1 MKQYAQILKSDNTV
15 NLIGGTDLGLPVE
28 NHNLVY
34 CIDITDRAD
43 KDNIELYMVYNSET
57 DTFSFP
63 QVEEAETTVSLEDQI
78 RADFL
83 NELIE
88 QDLLK

>member
-15 NLIGGTDLGLPVE
+15 NLIGGAELGLPVE

-43 KDNIELYMVYNSET
+43 KNEIELYMVYNAET

-63 QVEEAETTVSLEDQI
+63 QEEGTEKAVSLEDQI

>member
-15 NLIGGTDLGLPVE
+15 NLIGGTEFGLPVE

-57 DTFSFP
+57 DTFGFP
-63 QVEEAETTVSLEDQI
+63 QVEEAEKTVSLEDQI
-78 RADFL
+78 KADFL